1 MFLIYKVQ
9 VHYQND
15 FFFGGGGG
23 GGEEAFPFYPL
34 PHIAVS
40 HGHIGEF
47 SALWVFLGE
56 RELLLTLS
64 PPPPPIA
71 VIQGH
76 IREFSGV
83 GKMYS
88 MTAVTP
94 KKLALLFWQ

>member
-15 FFFGGGGG
+15 FFWGGGLR
-23 GGEEAFPFYPL
+23 EEDAFPFYPL
-34 PHIAVS
+34 PH
-40 HGHIGEF
+40 
-47 SALWVFLGE
+47 
-56 RELLLTLS
+56 
-64 PPPPPIA
+64 IA

-94 KKLALLFWQ
+94 RKLALLFWQ